1 MFLVWQPY
9 VDFGL
14 KLLGGDLMA
23 IPGVYGFVQVLNLSS
38 CPWDFRSSSFRK
50 EVHAQSDFSG

>member
-38 CPWDFRSSSFRK
+38 CPWDFWSSSCRK